1 MQGQFSFDEKTWK
14 NISSSAKQLI
24 SNLLKV
30 DPNMRPTAQQVRL
43 YIYIY
48 MCNII
53 FRLNPNSAHD
63 M

>member
-30 DPNMRPTAQQVRL
+30 DPNMRPTAQQV
-43 YIYIY
+43 YVQYNFSIK
-48 MCNII
+48 
-53 FRLNPNSAHD
+53 S
-63 M
+63 